1 MGRNRDGELP
11 AEAVPVLLGR
21 RVLEVLRPDHDHPD
35 LAALVVVPEESAAGI
50 GGVDDVRVGGLD
62 GHLAALRQ
70 ADGVA
75 VVPRDDP
82 LDRAAGNA
90 DGAVVLL
97 RAVDAVGRLVVGD
110 DGVQLGRGLV
120 VYGAPRI
127 AAVVGDACAAV
138 VALDHAPRV

>member
-1 MGRNRDGELP
+1 MGNSQPKRYLCSLGGEFWKYSGQTMITLTW
-11 AEAVPVLLGR
+11 
-21 RVLEVLRPDHDHPD
+21 
-35 LAALVVVPEESAAGI
+35 AALVVVPEESAAGI

-97 RAVDAVGRLVVGD
+97 RAVDAVWDVWSS
-110 DGVQLGRGLV
+110 
-120 VYGAPRI
+120 ATTE
-127 AAVVGDACAAV
+127 
-138 VALDHAPRV
+138 